1 MATRRNALV
10 AVLAMGLSMLAG
22 CSRDPTVTSKESLTI
37 VKALWSAC
45 SAKNPQWL
53 DTAKQRIER
62 GFQERQV
69 SAAEREVMLA
79 IVALG
84 ESGRWDEATRRS
96 RAFLEAQVGRGKPAA
111 ER

>member
-1 MATRRNALV
+1 MATQRNAV
-10 AVLAMGLSMLAG
+10 IAVLAMGLFMLPG

-62 GFQERQV
+62 GFREQKV
-69 SAAEREVMLA
+69 SAEERDVMLA

-84 ESGRWDEATRRS
+84 ESGRWDEGTRRS
-96 RAFLEAQVGRGKPAA
+96 RAFLEAQIGRGKPAA